1 MRAPVKPANLP
12 RPPCP
17 VNRRTRPETPS
28 IIRPFEQDP
37 LFRPEFSDAK
47 LFTPFES
54 TRVPRASR
62 IDPIALLA
70 VYIDTAQGF
79 LYSTKDTDRK
89 DLRNAFKKGG
99 GGEWTYKK
107 IEHNVGTKKEPN
119 VVTTG
124 FEVKMQHPQPPMLD
138 AVKKLM
144 DEERGYNNDT
154 LGSSTRLDFA
164 VDCLPLGGRTN
175 EDVDRFI
182 FEHLIM
188 PGRRPGPLFRY
199 MRNTTYW
206 NKNAHQRQHS
216 RDIAHYSDKLPKL
229 PLLGPRFV
237 SHLDLR
243 LRGSRTIQAYGFE
256 SLADA
261 MNADPIEIVRRSLY
275 FTDVDIRPHAEA
287 EAIATHKRFESW
299 RLRSR
304 FIHMQQ
310 LHTAQRVKEVLNIE
324 MPPDPFPPLL
334 ILPRLLW
341 L

>member
-1 MRAPVKPANLP
+1 MRQPANPASFP

-17 VNRRTRPETPS
+17 VNRRTRPAAPS
-28 IIRPFEQDP
+28 IIRAFEHDP
-37 LFRPEFSDAK
+37 LRRPEFSDAE

-62 IDPIALLA
+62 IDPIALMA
-70 VYIDTAQGF
+70 VYIDTEQVF
-79 LYSTKDTDRK
+79 LRSINDSDRQRIHDAYHRKGSWFINEIEKD
-89 DLRNAFKKGG
+89 
-99 GGEWTYKK
+99 
-107 IEHNVGTKKEPN
+107 VGTKKKPK

-124 FEVKMQHPQPPMLD
+124 YQVKMQHPQPAALD
-138 AVKKLM
+138 VVDSLM
-144 DEERGYNNDT
+144 RDLRGYNRD
-154 LGSSTRLDFA
+154 LAGSMTRQDFA
-164 VDCLPLGGRTN
+164 VDFLPLGGRTK
-175 EDVDRFI
+175 EEVDRYI
-182 FEHLIM
+182 FGHLIM
-188 PGRRPGPLFRY
+188 PSRRPGPLFRY

-216 RDIAHYSDKLPKL
+216 RDIVHYSDELSKLP
-229 PLLGPRFV
+229 PLGARRI

-243 LRGSRTIQAYGFE
+243 SRGSRTIQADGFE
-256 SLADA
+256 TLADA

-287 EAIATHKRFESW
+287 EAIATHERFGSL
-299 RLRSR
+299 RLQSR

-310 LHTAQRVKEVLNIE
+310 LHTAQRVKEVLNIV